1 MTKDTGLIRTDLYC
15 HACRK
20 NFVAVLDFDLDGNHE
35 IECPCCGHLHYRKI
49 KTGKVT
55 DDRYDSDS
63 RTTKVEKRNI
73 WKSSTQPIV
82 TSTASMYIRD
92 LWLNRSDLDVVEPC

>member
-1 MTKDTGLIRTDLYC
+1 MIRETGLVRTDMWC
-15 HACRK
+15 HGCSK
-20 NFVAVLDFDLDGNHE
+20 NFIATLDFDLDGNHE

-49 KTGKVT
+49 KAGIVT
-55 DDRYDSDS
+55 DARYDSDNS
-63 RTTKVEKRNI
+63 SLHKVEKRYI

-92 LWLNRSDLDVVEPC
+92 LWLNRSDVERP